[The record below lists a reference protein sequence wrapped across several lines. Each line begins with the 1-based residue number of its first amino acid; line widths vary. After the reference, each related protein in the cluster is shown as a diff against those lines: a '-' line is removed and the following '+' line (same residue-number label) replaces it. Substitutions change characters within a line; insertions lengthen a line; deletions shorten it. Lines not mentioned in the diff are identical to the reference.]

1 MVMVEDRFPKI
12 RDGLLNPKV
21 MTAGEGPP
29 VVFLHGA
36 GGLRWDGF
44 LDDLSSEFTV
54 YAPLHP
60 GLHDPDDIRKIDT
73 LWDLVLYHYDLFDAL
88 GLESPAVI
96 GHSYGGMLAAEIA
109 ASSPD
114 RVSKLTLMNPI
125 GFWLDDHPVL
135 DWTAM
140 SPDALVKA
148 LFSDPDGEFAKGF
161 LQVPEDEEEFQ
172 NFTIARTWAIAC
184 TSKFTWP
191 IPDKGLKNRIYRVS
205 APALILWGKQDAL
218 VPPEYAKEFSDRM
231 VNTTVR
237 TEILDGA
244 GHIPQLEQREKV
256 TALVKEFLRS

>member
-1 MVMVEDRFPKI
+1 MVTVEEKFPRI

-21 MTAGEGPP
+21 LTAGEGPP

-36 GGLRWDGF
+36 GGLRWGGF
-44 LDDLSSEFTV
+44 LDDLASDFTV

-109 ASSPD
+109 ATNPD
-114 RVSKLTLMNPI
+114 IVSKLVLMNPV
-125 GFWLDDHPVL
+125 GFWLDEHPVL

-148 LFSDPDGEFAKGF
+148 IFADPESEVAQAY
-161 LQVPEDEEEFQ
+161 LQAPEDEEEFKD
-172 NFTIARTWAIAC
+172 FTIARTWAIAC

-205 APALILWGKQDAL
+205 APSLIVWGQQDAL
-218 VPPEYAKEFSDRM
+218 VPPEYAREFSDRL

-244 GHIPQLEQREKV
+244 GHMPQFEQRERV
-256 TALVKEFLRS
+256 SGVVKEFLRG

>member
-1 MVMVEDRFPKI
+1 MATVLEEFPRI
-12 RDGLLNPKV
+12 RGGALNPKV
-21 MTAGEGPP
+21 LKAGEGPP

-36 GGLRWDGF
+36 GGLRWGGF
-44 LDDLSSEFTV
+44 LDDLASEFTV

-73 LWDLVLYHYDLFDAL
+73 LWDLVLYHYDLFDEF

-109 ASSPD
+109 ATNPAS
-114 RVSKLTLMNPI
+114 VSKLALMNPI
-125 GFWLDDHPVL
+125 GFWLEERPVL

-140 SPDALVKA
+140 SADALVKA
-148 LFSDPDGEFAKGF
+148 IFADPKGEAAQAY
-161 LQVPEDEEEFQ
+161 LQVPEDEEEFKE
-172 NFTIARTWAIAC
+172 FTIARTWAIAC

-205 APALILWGKQDAL
+205 APSLIVWGKQDAL

-231 VNTTVR
+231 VNATVR

-244 GHIPQLEQREKV
+244 GHMPQFEQRERV
-256 TALVKEFLRS
+256 SGLVKEFLRG